1 MNRWARRLVLASM
14 VAFPIGAAAPAAAQA
29 CPPLD
34 VSCAAEDLV
43 GGVVRQIGDPD
54 PGDLVDDTVGTVDD
68 AVGTVDDTVD
78 DAIGTID
85 DAPDEIDDIVN
96 PPGPA
101 PPPDDDEA
109 GNDDEGGTR
118 GGPDDERAGAI
129 PSRIRSSGDRM
140 SPGPRLSA
148 GTPLGFTETS
158 SRTFDPVLDETE
170 RIGSAIA
177 AAVPSLMLVL
187 VLLAIVIGFVTV
199 QGRLDRKDPRLALA
213 PVGTEIVSFR

>member
-14 VAFPIGAAAPAAAQA
+14 AAFPIGAAAPAAAQT
-29 CPPLD
+29 CLPLD
-34 VSCAAEDLV
+34 VSCAAEDLG
-43 GGVVRQIGDPD
+43 GGVVRQSGDPD
-54 PGDLVDDTVGTVDD
+54 PGGLVND
-68 AVGTVDDTVD
+68 AVGTVGDTVD
-78 DAIGTID
+78 DVIGTID

-96 PPGPA
+96 PPGPQL
-101 PPPDDDEA
+101 PPDDDEA
-109 GNDDEGGTR
+109 GNDDEGGPGDDEEGTR
-118 GGPDDERAGAI
+118 GGTYDERGAV

-148 GTPLGFTETS
+148 GAPLGFTETS

-187 VLLAIVIGFVTV
+187 VLLAIAIGFVTV